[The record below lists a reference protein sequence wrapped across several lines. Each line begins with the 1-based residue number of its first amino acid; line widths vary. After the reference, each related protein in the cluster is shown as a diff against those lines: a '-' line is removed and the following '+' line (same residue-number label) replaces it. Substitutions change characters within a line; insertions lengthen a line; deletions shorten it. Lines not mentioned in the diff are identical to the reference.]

1 MHVPVSGRLRLEDYA
16 VSAHFIIKFRG
27 QALRRVNERT
37 MAVCDPAEATGYT
50 SEAEAWLAARRQG
63 LDLDQVSIECLS
75 GRAVRDAIPT
85 SHFSLL
91 TSS

>member
-1 MHVPVSGRLRLEDYA
+1 M
-16 VSAHFIIKFRG
+16 SAHFIIKFRG
-27 QALRRVNERT
+27 QALRKIGEGKMV
-37 MAVCDPAEATGYT
+37 VCPAAEATTYL
-50 SEAEAWLAARRQG
+50 SEPEAWLAARRQG
-63 LDLDQVSIECLS
+63 LDLDQVSIECLA